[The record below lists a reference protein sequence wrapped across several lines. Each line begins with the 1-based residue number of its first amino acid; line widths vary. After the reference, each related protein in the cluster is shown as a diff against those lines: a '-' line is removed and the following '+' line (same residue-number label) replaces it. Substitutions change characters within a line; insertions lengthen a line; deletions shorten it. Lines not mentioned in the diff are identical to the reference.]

1 LPLDSVVL
9 KFSFVDSQKNQTGFL
24 FQTISKRDFGEM
36 RIVPIKPL
44 PGSSLKVDFHNISS
58 ILFQVVSQSKDPFW
72 GSITFDQIMILP

>member
-44 PGSSLKVDFHNISS
+44 PGSALKVDFT
-58 ILFQVVSQSKDPFW
+58 ILVPFFFRLYLNQKTRF
-72 GSITFDQIMILP
+72 GEALLLIRL